1 MQIFHPSDVE
11 KITIL
16 LVEPEGEERGK
27 IKQLF
32 LAQGFTVSCV
42 ETAEGALPA
51 LEKGL
56 KESRIPDLL
65 VVCTW
70 LEGMSAGQLVRRLR
84 LDSRFR
90 SVPVLMLTEDVSSGM
105 ERDGL
110 ESGAD
115 AYISRSAHPDLLL
128 LRIRALLQS
137 GGERITKES
146 VPGLRRAR
154 IVIVNPPSDE
164 SILSFWDN
172 PQSELLDDAVD
183 DEEDK
188 GPGLGELLWR
198 DGYTVTSVE
207 RSSDLIEGGWLGG
220 SAAPDCL
227 VLVDLGKGEHDLAF
241 CQLLEKRRQAI
252 QESGGTPFRILGIV
266 KAEQFRQ
273 QSSVVFLE
281 AGIDDLV
288 SSDIS
293 LDVLALR
300 IRTLAQR
307 RMAEENF
314 RQQEAERQKAAI
326 AYEAARAKAEM
337 ADALE
342 RANRDLANTNTELI
356 KTQAKLVHTAKMA
369 SLGELVAGIA
379 HEINNPLAFTISHAD
394 TVAKNLQQLQ
404 KESLSDEVLRKL
416 QKGSDRLKAM
426 KIGLQRIQNLVV
438 GLRRFSRL
446 DETVSQKIDVP
457 EALETTLTL
466 LAHKLGKGIIV
477 EEKLDAPAYLICQA
491 SLINQA
497 VMNIISNAADAIAS
511 LSDSGHMPSGRIE
524 IRTYLQDGFYVMSV
538 CDDGPGLDDRVC
550 HRIFDPFFTTKA
562 VGEGTG
568 LGLAIAHGVVEAH
581 GGTIEVSSGED
592 CFGQQEEN
600 RKGTCFKL
608 IIPVDETPEGLKAKG
623 REK

>member
-1 MQIFHPSDVE
+1 MQNFPPFEIE
-11 KITIL
+11 KTVIL

-32 LAQGFTVSCV
+32 QAQGFVVACV
-42 ETAEGALPA
+42 ETAESALPA
-51 LEKGL
+51 LEKRL
-56 KESRIPDLL
+56 KEDHLPDLL

-137 GGERITKES
+137 GVERIPKETS
-146 VPGLRRAR
+146 PELRRAR
-154 IVIVNPPSDE
+154 IVIVNPPTDDS
-164 SILSFWDN
+164 LQSFWDN
-172 PQSELLDDAVD
+172 PLPELSDT
-183 DEEDK
+183 DEEDDHE

-207 RSSDLIEGGWLGG
+207 RSSDLIEGGWLRG

-227 VLVDLGKGEHDLAF
+227 VLVDLGKSEHDLAF
-241 CQLLEKRRQAI
+241 CQLLEKRRKAI
-252 QESGGTPFRILGIV
+252 QEAGGTPFRILGIV
-266 KAEQFRQ
+266 EAEQFRR

-307 RMAEENF
+307 RMAEEGF

-342 RANRDLANTNTELI
+342 RANQDLAHTNTELI
-356 KTQAKLVHTAKMA
+356 QTQAKLIHTAKMA

-394 TVAKNLQQLQ
+394 TVAKNLHLLQ
-404 KESLSDEVLRKL
+404 EAPLPFEILHKL
-416 QKGSDRLKAM
+416 EKSYDRLKAM
-426 KIGLQRIQNLVV
+426 KIGLQRIQNLVL

-446 DETVSQKIDVP
+446 DETIFQKVDVP
-457 EALETTLTL
+457 DSLETTLTL

-477 EEKLDAPAYLICQA
+477 KKRLEAPPYLICQA
-491 SLINQA
+491 SLINQGI
-497 VMNIISNAADAIAS
+497 MNLVSNAADAIAS
-511 LSDSGHMPSGRIE
+511 LSVGGEMPSGNIE

-538 CDDGPGLDDRVC
+538 CDDGPGLDEKVR

-581 GGTIEVSSGED
+581 GGTIEVSSGGGH
-592 CFGQQEEN
+592 FGKQGEG
-600 RKGTCFKL
+600 RRGTYFKFL
-608 IIPVDETPEGLKAKG
+608 IPVEETPEGLRAKG
-623 REK
+623 RKK

>member
-1 MQIFHPSDVE
+1 MQIFRPSEVE
-11 KITIL
+11 KNTIL

-32 LAQGFTVSCV
+32 LTQGFSVSCV
-42 ETAEGALPA
+42 ETAENALPA
-51 LEKGL
+51 LENAL
-56 KESRIPDLL
+56 KEGHLPDLL

-84 LDSRFR
+84 LDPRFR
-90 SVPVLMLTEDVSSGM
+90 GVPVLMLTEDVSSGM

-137 GGERITKES
+137 GVERIPKENAS
-146 VPGLRRAR
+146 GLRRAR
-154 IVIVNPPSDE
+154 IVIVNPPSDD
-164 SILSFWDN
+164 SILNFWEN
-172 PQSELLDDAVD
+172 PQSELLDDDV
-183 DEEDK
+183 EEEEE

-220 SAAPDCL
+220 GAAPDCL
-227 VLVDLGKGEHDLAF
+227 VLVDLGKGEHDVAF

-252 QESGGTPFRILGIV
+252 QEAGGTPFRILGIV
-266 KAEQFRQ
+266 EAEQFRQ
-273 QSSVVFLE
+273 QSSVIFLE

-307 RMAEENF
+307 RMAEESF

-342 RANRDLANTNTELI
+342 RANRDLAHTNTELI
-356 KTQAKLVHTAKMA
+356 QTQAKLVHTAKMA

-394 TVAKNLQQLQ
+394 TVTRNLQKLQ
-404 KESLSDEVLRKL
+404 QEALPEEVLRKL

-446 DETVSQKIDVP
+446 DETVFQKVDVP

-477 EEKLDAPAYLICQA
+477 GKDLEAPSCLICQA

-497 VMNIISNAADAIAS
+497 VMNIVANAADAIAS
-511 LSDSGHMPSGRIE
+511 LSAPGAMPSGRIE
-524 IRTYLQDGFYVMSV
+524 IRTYLQKDVYVISV
-538 CDDGPGLDDRVC
+538 CNDGPGLEAKLL

-581 GGTIEVSSGED
+581 GGTIDVSSED
-592 CFGQQEEN
+592 NCFEGQDES
-600 RKGTCFKL
+600 RRGTCFKL
-608 IIPVDETPEGLKAKG
+608 LIPVDETPEGLKARG
-623 REK
+623 RVK